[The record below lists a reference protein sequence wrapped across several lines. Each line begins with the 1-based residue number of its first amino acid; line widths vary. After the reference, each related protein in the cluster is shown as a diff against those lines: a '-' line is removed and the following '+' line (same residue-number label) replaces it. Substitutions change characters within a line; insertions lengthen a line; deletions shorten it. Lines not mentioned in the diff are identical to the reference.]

1 MVNGGDPLRDIE
13 RRVDK
18 ITYEIVSI
26 KDDLNRLHEQDKEHV
41 TLTRYLTVEK
51 VVYGM
56 VGLILAGFMTAAIA
70 LVVK

>member
-1 MVNGGDPLRDIE
+1 VNEDPIRDIE

-26 KDDLNRLHEQDKEHV
+26 KDDLRRLHEQDAEHV

-56 VGLILAGFMTAAIA
+56 VGLILVGFMTAMIA